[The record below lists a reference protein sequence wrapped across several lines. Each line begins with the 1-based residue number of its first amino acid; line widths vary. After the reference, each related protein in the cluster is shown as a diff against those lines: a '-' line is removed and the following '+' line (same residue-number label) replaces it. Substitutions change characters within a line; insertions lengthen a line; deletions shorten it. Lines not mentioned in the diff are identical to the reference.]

1 LLGSGRATFIEQKK
15 QILPITSLLLYFYI
29 AAGISKVQKWL
40 DWDGM
45 GFLVTC
51 FHAPARGFLSA
62 EMNLSSFRLRDFV
75 GTTVGSAVSDVAR
88 LPTPRGPAHAAGH
101 ARVDPARARALPD
114 VRVLLL
120 EGRQRR
126 EVAERARQ
134 GLVREAL
141 RVVHL

>member
-1 LLGSGRATFIEQKK
+1 MATRN
-15 QILPITSLLLYFYI
+15 P
-29 AAGISKVQKWL
+29 
-40 DWDGM
+40 
-45 GFLVTC
+45 
-51 FHAPARGFLSA
+51 P
-62 EMNLSSFRLRDFV
+62 
-75 GTTVGSAVSDVAR
+75 AVSDVAR
-88 LPTPRGPAHAAGH
+88 LPTPRGPTHAAGH

-141 RVVHL
+141 CKQASKSTPRGEAHPHPCMHGIRKEISAESYPSRPFVNREAGVS

>member
-1 LLGSGRATFIEQKK
+1 MATRN
-15 QILPITSLLLYFYI
+15 P
-29 AAGISKVQKWL
+29 
-40 DWDGM
+40 
-45 GFLVTC
+45 
-51 FHAPARGFLSA
+51 P
-62 EMNLSSFRLRDFV
+62 
-75 GTTVGSAVSDVAR
+75 AVSDVAR

-126 EVAERARQ
+126 EVAERAGQ

-141 RVVHL
+141 CKQASKSTPLGGEAHPIHVCMGSGRR